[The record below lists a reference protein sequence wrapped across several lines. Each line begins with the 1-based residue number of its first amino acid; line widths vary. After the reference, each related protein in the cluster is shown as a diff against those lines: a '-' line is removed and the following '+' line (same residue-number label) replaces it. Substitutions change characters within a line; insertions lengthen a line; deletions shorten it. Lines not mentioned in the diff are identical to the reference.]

1 MQRMYLLFITLS
13 MLRVLAT
20 SSAFTTLIDLRSCGN
35 GRARLI
41 NHTASTQPSIIKDYG
56 RNIISKTLLHGVL
69 SKSIIMNSSR
79 KRSSISQSERSS
91 EPPFLTKNYLS
102 GAIDEAL
109 YRQQIALDSIERNTK
124 NIDELNRSNKSNDE
138 EKESRIEKRLLHLQQ
153 TMTKLIRLK
162 KELEETKQNQ
172 SELQLI
178 ADNLRTMGFAK
189 ILSQSSDNWKS
200 RQDAKKEFGRPQ
212 GFEGPLFYSSLGVP
226 ILVGRMKAH
235 KDDILRRAAQG
246 SDLWFQVEDYNGS
259 RVLLR
264 SSLVPSAKHSKKCK
278 QMAADIAATFSD
290 WSDEFEDIPV
300 MYTDS
305 RKVAKR
311 GGQAGK
317 MKQKKSIG
325 TIIGRPASVA
335 DITKDIKL

>member
-1 MQRMYLLFITLS
+1 
-13 MLRVLAT
+13 MLRVLST
-20 SSAFTTLIDLRSCGN
+20 SAFTALINLRSSGN

-41 NHTASTQPSIIKDYG
+41 HHAAGTQPSIIKYYG
-56 RNIISKTLLHGVL
+56 KDIISKTALNGVL

-79 KRSSISQSERSS
+79 NRSSNRQSTRSS

-109 YRQQIALDSIERNTK
+109 YLQQEALDAIERNRK
-124 NIDELNRSNKSNDE
+124 NIDESKRDE

-153 TMTKLIRLK
+153 TMDKLIRLNN
-162 KELEETKQNQ
+162 ELEETKQNQ
-172 SELQLI
+172 SELELI
-178 ADNLRTMGFAK
+178 ADNMRTMGFTK

-212 GFEGPLFYSSLGVP
+212 GFEGPIFYSSLGVP

-317 MKQKKSIG
+317 MKLKKSIG
-325 TIIGRPASVA
+325 TITGRPASVA

>member
-13 MLRVLAT
+13 MLRVLPT
-20 SSAFTTLIDLRSCGN
+20 SAFTALINLRSSGI

-41 NHTASTQPSIIKDYG
+41 HHVAGTKSSIIKDYR
-56 RNIISKTLLHGVL
+56 RNIISKTALNGVL

-79 KRSSISQSERSS
+79 NRSSNSQSARNS

-109 YRQQIALDSIERNTK
+109 YRQQVALDSIESNTK
-124 NIDELNRSNKSNDE
+124 NIDESKRTNDSSDE

-153 TMTKLIRLK
+153 TMDKLIRLK
-162 KELEETKQNQ
+162 NELEETKQNQ
-172 SELQLI
+172 SELKLI
-178 ADNLRTMGFAK
+178 ADNMRTMGFGK
-189 ILSQSSDNWKS
+189 ILSQPSDKWKS
-200 RQDAKKEFGRPQ
+200 REEAKKEFGRPQ
-212 GFEGPLFYSSLGVP
+212 GFDGPIFYSSLGVP

-317 MKQKKSIG
+317 MKLKKSIG
-325 TIIGRPASVA
+325 TITGRPASVA

>member
-1 MQRMYLLFITLS
+1 
-13 MLRVLAT
+13 
-20 SSAFTTLIDLRSCGN
+20 
-35 GRARLI
+35 
-41 NHTASTQPSIIKDYG
+41 
-56 RNIISKTLLHGVL
+56 
-69 SKSIIMNSSR
+69 MNSSR
-79 KRSSISQSERSS
+79 NRSSNRQSKRSS

-109 YRQQIALDSIERNTK
+109 YRQQEALDAIERNRK
-124 NIDELNRSNKSNDE
+124 NIDESKRDE

-153 TMTKLIRLK
+153 TMDKLIRLK
-162 KELEETKQNQ
+162 SELEEITKQNQ
-172 SELQLI
+172 CELKLI
-178 ADNLRTMGFAK
+178 ADNMRTMGFTK

-212 GFEGPLFYSSLGVP
+212 GFEGPIFYSSLGVP

-317 MKQKKSIG
+317 MKLKKSIG
-325 TIIGRPASVA
+325 TITGRPASVA